1 VKRLGGEKRIEVK
14 VKVDG
19 SEFNATLSEF
29 LVHSAIVHSTIV
41 HSIIVH
47 STIVHSTIVNF

>member
-19 SEFNATLSEF
+19 NNNDSNATLSEF
-29 LVHSAIVHSTIV
+29 PVHL
-41 HSIIVH
+41 
-47 STIVHSTIVNF
+47 TIVNF